1 MPDFDPLTYRYASR
15 RNVVYAKNAVAC
27 TSVPLGA
34 QIGIDVMK
42 NGGNAV
48 DAAVAMAAAM
58 PLWSRPAT
66 APARTALRSCGSSG
80 TNGSTAST
88 PAVSRRWR

>member
-1 MPDFDPLTYRYASR
+1 MPAFDPLTYRYASR

-34 QIGIDVMK
+34 QIGAGRDE

-48 DAAVAMAAAM
+48 DAVVAMAAAM
-58 PLWSRPAT
+58 PAARADRQRP
-66 APARTALRSCGSSG
+66 RLDCFAL
-80 TNGSTAST
+80 
-88 PAVSRRWR
+88 V